1 MSIFDKR
8 INFRPYEYPEINK
21 YKDAIRHSYWI
32 HTEFNVTS
40 DIQDYKVNID
50 DVERDI
56 IKKTMLAISQ
66 IEVSVKTFWAKI
78 YDKMP
83 KPEIAGVGFTF
94 AESEERHSDAYAF
107 LLEKL
112 GLNDEFKN
120 IYSIPAIIDRVNYLQ
135 KDLNKYRKP
144 SFKYRVVELLN
155 DILGTSNLF
164 NLKKLAENEN
174 KKYALSI
181 LLFSV
186 FIEHISLFSQFL
198 IMMSFD
204 KHKKIFKGISN
215 IVEATSKEE
224 DIHGKFGLEIV
235 NILKKEHPKWFDNKL
250 EKEIIRACK
259 KAEKAERK
267 VLDWIFEKGELE
279 FLPKKNIEHF
289 IKNRFNNSLKSL
301 NIEPIFEVDSDLI
314 KDTLWFDEKII
325 STKDNDFFNK
335 RTTAYSK
342 KTKSITEDDLF

>member
-8 INFRPYEYPEINK
+8 INFRPYEYPEIAK

-32 HTEFNVTS
+32 HTEFNVNS
-40 DIQDYKVNID
+40 DIQDFLVNTSET
-50 DVERDI
+50 ERDI

-78 YDKMP
+78 YDRMP

-107 LLEKL
+107 LLEKM
-112 GLNDEFKN
+112 GLNEEFKK
-120 IYSIPAIIDRVNYLQ
+120 IEQIPAIIDRINYLQ

-144 SFKYRVVELLN
+144 SIKYQFVELIN
-155 DILGTSNLF
+155 DIFKTENFF
-164 NLKKLAENEN
+164 NFKKISEEEN

-186 FIEHISLFSQFL
+186 FIEHVSLFSQFL
-198 IMMSFD
+198 IMLSFD
-204 KHKKIFKGISN
+204 HYKKMFKGISN

-224 DIHGKFGLEIV
+224 DIHGKFGVEVV
-235 NILKKEHPKWFDNKL
+235 NILKKENPEWFDEELKNTIVK
-250 EKEIIRACK
+250 ACK

-267 VLDWIFEKGELE
+267 VLSWIFENGELE
-279 FLPKKNIEHF
+279 FLSKEAIEHF
-289 IKNRFNNSLKSL
+289 IKNRFNNSLKAL
-301 NIEPIFEVDSDLI
+301 DIDPIFEVNQDLI
-314 KDTLWFDEKII
+314 EQTLWFDEKTL

-342 KTKSITEDDLF
+342 KTKSITENDLF